1 MEKMN
6 IEQLLQAMANEAG
19 GEPETMKLLSQLNEQ
34 AVFEHAANKNFA
46 MSGDHIPPKF
56 KLLMSLAISAALG
69 SEHCTQTYTKVALN
83 KGIPKEEI
91 IEALLVAKFVKGT
104 TVMGA
109 STAAMRLMVE
119 K

>member
-6 IEQLLQAMANEAG
+6 IEQLLQAMAKESG

-46 MSGDHIPPKF
+46 MSGGQIPPNF
-56 KLLMSLAISAALG
+56 KLLMNIAVSAALG
-69 SEHCTQTYTKVALN
+69 SERCTEAYTKVALN
-83 KGIPKEEI
+83 KGIAKEDI
-91 IEALLVAKFVKGT
+91 VEALLLAKFVKGT
-104 TVMGA
+104 TVMSA